1 MRFVDYVSGI
11 CAFLALVS
19 HKYSIVASGFL
30 REDIH
35 TIRDLTGSW
44 RECIYMAFLK
54 AKITIDLYYRKHP
67 YLESAA
73 GTQKIVCV
81 CVCVLPLQ

>member
-35 TIRDLTGSW
+35 TIRDLTGS
-44 RECIYMAFLK
+44 
-54 AKITIDLYYRKHP
+54 
-67 YLESAA
+67 
-73 GTQKIVCV
+73 
-81 CVCVLPLQ
+81 